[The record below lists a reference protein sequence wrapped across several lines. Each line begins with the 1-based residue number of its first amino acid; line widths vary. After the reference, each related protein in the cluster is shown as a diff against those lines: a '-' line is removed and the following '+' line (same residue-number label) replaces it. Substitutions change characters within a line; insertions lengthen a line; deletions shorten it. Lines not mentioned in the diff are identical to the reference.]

1 MRNYSRIALL
11 QKKRLQA
18 HIRKLHKT
26 GLSYF
31 ASPSTSL
38 NAAQSEMTG
47 PEANQA
53 SNSAA
58 VTTEGASSSSS
69 IPMDVSRTQSLANIL
84 DGDASKSA
92 LTEEPEEDVNA
103 MDEEPETVAKEG
115 YCVECED
122 QPAEVRCEA
131 CQDNFC
137 QVCFQAQHRKGKRN
151 AHTTQPLATKPKP
164 ETKIAPPQSPTT
176 SNGRRLTLETPL
188 VEDFPRDT
196 EIDDT
201 PDTSAPGTPPIQP
214 TPSGYQPA
222 IGSAVGDWF
231 LERAKYIPLRLTPE
245 ERKYL
250 RLLEGALTVS
260 EYTNKIDIYSFSTSK
275 PKRIVQQIREL
286 CAVIAGLLLAAD
298 YNRGQQLFTDR
309 NFEEN
314 ADFYQ
319 RIFEIGRRRK
329 IQNPDRMRDNYGKL
343 IYILMDAQ
351 TPEVT
356 ELLGFSLIKPEQ
368 QTVDTVYQVLE
379 EVGCL
384 DVLTDDLIGVATME
398 IIAEGKDRR
407 IVQREIK
414 AKEKAVETLAAKYSG
429 AKTGRG
435 EKSAKPEIIRQC
447 LYSIGDNHAFLRVNR
462 DPCDKMISYLKQ
474 YFDPSNPEPSL
485 TIRSGRGGA
494 RLSHSHEKQYAYVL
508 QSLTLWREILHD
520 MFKLWGLAEQ
530 DLLSATTTYRL
541 RDTGQGLQRVQA
553 CPKTSRIMHSI
564 LNKAQQNIGSWAS
577 QPASPDLLPPIYLT
591 CRNYEDKYSQIY
603 RILLPITNVL
613 SQIPALS
620 SKPAIKAYIDAEFGG
635 TEALIVEILTD
646 VFRHAFD
653 GSGADNFY
661 DAGSCIDGRLTS
673 AWNWCSRLEKKRFFS
688 IFLLTGF
695 VGFDGQF

>member
-18 HIRKLHKT
+18 HIRKLQKT
-26 GLSYF
+26 SISY
-31 ASPSTSL
+31 SSST
-38 NAAQSEMTG
+38 T
-47 PEANQA
+47 
-53 SNSAA
+53 
-58 VTTEGASSSSS
+58 VTTESHPEMSGPEGNPTSDMPTTTTSTSSSLPISS
-69 IPMDVSRTQSLANIL
+69 EPPNRTQSLANIL
-84 DGDASKSA
+84 AGDVGNATPDEGNEAGS
-92 LTEEPEEDVNA
+92 DA

-115 YCVECED
+115 YCIECED
-122 QPAEVRCEA
+122 QPADVLCEA
-131 CQDNFC
+131 CHDNFC
-137 QVCFQAQHRKGKRN
+137 QVCFQAQHRKGKRK
-151 AHTTQPLATKPKP
+151 AHTTKPLGSPPSP
-164 ETKIAPPQSPTT
+164 EVKNAQPPQSPTT
-176 SNGRRLTLETPL
+176 VNGRRFTADTIIDETASH
-188 VEDFPRDT
+188 D
-196 EIDDT
+196 IDIDEAAE
-201 PDTSAPGTPPIQP
+201 TSAPATPPVLPI
-214 TPSGYQPA
+214 PSGYQPA
-222 IGSAVGDWF
+222 IGSSVGDWF
-231 LERAKYIPLRLTPE
+231 LQRARYIPLRLTPE

-275 PKRIVQQIREL
+275 PKRVVQQIREL
-286 CAVIAGLLLAAD
+286 CAIIAGLLLAAD
-298 YNRGQQLFTDR
+298 YNLGQQLFTER
-309 NFEEN
+309 NFEAN

-319 RIFEIGRRRK
+319 RIFEIGRRHK

-356 ELLGFSLIKPEQ
+356 DLLGFSLVDPEQ
-368 QTVDTVYQVLE
+368 QTVNTVYQALE
-379 EVGCL
+379 EAGCL
-384 DVLTDDLIGVATME
+384 DVLSDDLIGVATME
-398 IIAEGKDRR
+398 IVAEGKDRR
-407 IVQREIK
+407 VVQREIK

-429 AKTGRG
+429 VKTGRN
-435 EKSAKPEIIRQC
+435 ERSSKPEIIRQC

-474 YFDPSNPEPSL
+474 YFDPTKPEPSL
-485 TIRSGRGGA
+485 TIRSGRAGA

-530 DLLSATTTYRL
+530 DLLSSTTTYRL

-553 CPKTSRIMHSI
+553 CPRTSRIMHSI
-564 LNKAQQNIGSWAS
+564 LNKAQQNIGSWVGSSVVHLGDTAV
-577 QPASPDLLPPIYLT
+577 PNALMFI
-591 CRNYEDKYSQIY
+591 DKYSQIY

-613 SQIPALS
+613 SQIPVLS
-620 SKPAIKAYIDAEFGG
+620 GKPAIKSYIDNEFGG
-635 TEALIVEILTD
+635 TENLIVEILTD

-673 AWNWCSRLEKKRFFS
+673 AWNWCSLLEKKRFFPV
-688 IFLLTGF
+688 FLLTGF
-695 VGFDGQF
+695 VGFDGQWA